1 MFVAYALLFPL
12 EAGMPG
18 PKKTKK
24 LPPVGV
30 RLDEDV
36 RGEIE
41 RLAVEQQRSLSFLLN
56 SAARFYLEQIGRLKP
71 MKR

>member
-1 MFVAYALLFPL
+1 
-12 EAGMPG
+12 MPG

-36 RGEIE
+36 RTEVEKLAAEE
-41 RLAVEQQRSLSFLLN
+41 RRSLSFVLN
-56 SAARFYLEQIGRLKP
+56 EAARFYLEHRGKLKAP
-71 MKR
+71 KH